1 MQKRQMIKNVIL
13 SVVQF
18 LVVGIV
24 LFILYKF
31 LLNKLGAE
39 RFGIWSLILSTTIFY
54 NIANLGFSA
63 SVVKFVAQSLARK
76 DAENAIHIIET
87 STISIG
93 ILIGLLLFVSYP
105 AAVWIV
111 RIIIPAS
118 HIEDALNILPY
129 AMLSMCISAIASIY
143 QAGLEGH
150 QRIDLSSWIAIFR
163 SISYLVLCLI
173 LVPRQGLMGLA
184 YAHVVQ
190 ACMLVVLYWALLKQ
204 QLPALPAI
212 PHRWSIRLFREMM
225 GYGLNVQLITV
236 SQILYDPITKGL
248 LAKFGGLSLAGYY
261 EMANRMILQLR
272 GLLVA
277 AVQVLVPTIADLKE
291 TNPDLIQ
298 KIYKETY
305 RLVLFVAIPYFSAVI
320 AMAPIISSMWIGHY
334 EKSFV
339 IFSVILSLGW
349 FVNTLS
355 TPCYFSDFGIG
366 DLTWNTRGHL
376 VIAASNIVT
385 GLLLG
390 FIYGGE
396 GVVIAWALSLIAGSL
411 TILLSFHRRN
421 RIPYADMF
429 PKEYLFVGLSSV
441 AGLSSSLI
449 AYRMLHNAL
458 GLLSLTGVVVITT
471 VIVSALPMWQHPMR
485 KRLMDIRLATRLAD

>member
-1 MQKRQMIKNVIL
+1 
-13 SVVQF
+13 
-18 LVVGIV
+18 
-24 LFILYKF
+24 
-31 LLNKLGAE
+31 LGAE
-39 RFGIWSLILSTTIFY
+39 KFGIWSLVLSTSIFY
-54 NIANLGFSA
+54 NVANFGFSTG
-63 SVVKFVAQSLARK
+63 VVKYVAQYLARK
-76 DAENAIHIIET
+76 EPDNAIRIIET
-87 STISIG
+87 SVISIG
-93 ILIGLLLFVSYP
+93 VMIGIVLLISYP
-105 AAVWIV
+105 VVVWIL
-111 RIIIPAS
+111 RIIIPEPLITEAF
-118 HIEDALNILPY
+118 DILPY
-129 AMLSMCISAIASIY
+129 AMLAMWISAVASIY
-143 QAGLEGH
+143 QAGLDGH
-150 QRIDLSSWIAIFR
+150 QRIDLSNWIAIIR

-184 YAHVVQ
+184 YAHVAQ
-190 ACMLVVLYWALLKQ
+190 ACMLVVLYWTLLKR
-204 QLPALPAI
+204 QLPALPSI
-212 PHRWSIRLFREMM
+212 PHRWSIRLFREMV

-236 SQILYDPITKGL
+236 SQILFDPITKGL
-248 LAKFGGLSLAGYY
+248 LAKFGGLGLAGYY

-291 TNPDLIQ
+291 TNPDLVQ

-305 RLVLFVAIPYFSAVI
+305 RLVLFVAIPYFSAII
-320 AMAPIISSMWIGHY
+320 AMSPIISSMWIGHY
-334 EKSFV
+334 ENSFV

-366 DLTWNTRGHL
+366 DLTWNRRGHL

-396 GVVIAWALSLIAGSL
+396 GVVIAWVLSLIAGSL

-449 AYRMLHNAL
+449 EYRMLRNAL

-471 VIVSALPMWQHPMR
+471 VIVLALPMWLHPMR
-485 KRLMDIRLATRLAD
+485 KRLMDIRLMTRLAD